1 MACSG
6 GVLRL
11 LWQLRVLSVNK
22 FTEEDVYR
30 NYKRG
35 TFFSFNNSH
44 EAQSKYLGRR
54 IYARDVSR
62 EARLARGE
70 PR

>member
-1 MACSG
+1 M
-6 GVLRL
+6 
-11 LWQLRVLSVNK
+11 WQIRFLTVTK
-22 FTEEDVYR
+22 FSEEDVYR

-35 TFFSFNNSH
+35 SFFSFNNSH
-44 EAQSKYLGRR
+44 EAQAKYLGRR

-70 PR
+70 SR